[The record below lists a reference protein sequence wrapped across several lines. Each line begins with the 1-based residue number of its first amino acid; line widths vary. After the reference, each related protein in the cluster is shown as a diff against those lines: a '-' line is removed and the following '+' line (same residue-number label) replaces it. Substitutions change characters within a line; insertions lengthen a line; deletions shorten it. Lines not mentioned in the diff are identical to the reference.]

1 VTLELNLEV
10 CRAIAAQ
17 HGLPLQYVVKE
28 YHVFDVLGRIT
39 METAPEKNAVFKGGT
54 ALNKVF
60 LGGVQRF
67 SEDLDFD
74 LDARTPAEAREWS
87 KQLAAK
93 LEHGEGNREK
103 EYGITEFRRVGGT
116 IQFYCVFESVLG
128 GRDHVRVDVAP
139 KKIVSAKPVEV
150 KTAKSDFTQQFVT
163 GFAVYSLEDLT
174 ARKLHALATRCEGK
188 DVYDVFNALPSCGA
202 MRKPI
207 EKMLESE
214 GESGSAKDFLDKA
227 IRRLRGADA
236 RKLRNITNPFIPS
249 SKRPRDWGEL
259 KNDLELKLE
268 KLA

>member
-1 VTLELNLEV
+1 LELNLDV

-39 METAPEKNAVFKGGT
+39 METAPGKNVVFKGGT

-60 LGGVQRF
+60 FSGIQRF

-74 LDARTPAEAREWS
+74 LDARTLAEAREWS
-87 KQLAAK
+87 ERLAGK
-93 LEHGEGNREK
+93 LVQRSFGDAARAYEV
-103 EYGITEFRRVGGT
+103 TEFRRVSGT

-139 KKIVSAKPVEV
+139 KKIISAKPVEV
-150 KTAKSDFTQQFVT
+150 KTARSDFTQQYVT

-214 GESGSAKDFLDKA
+214 EESGSAKDFLDKA

-236 RKLRNITNPFIPS
+236 RALRNLTNPFIPS
-249 SKRPRDWGEL
+249 SKRPKDWGEL
-259 KNDLELKLE
+259 KNDLALKLE